1 MLRNR
6 TVFIA
11 FALFPALMCVALACT
26 AGSVAYPNASI
37 AKNSSTA
44 VNQTAVVNPM
54 PVVHVFVALAD
65 NEHQGIV
72 PVSASLGNG
81 DNPKTN
87 LYWGAAFGVKTFFLK
102 SKDWEVIS
110 ETKDPA
116 PRILDRIIFKK
127 KDRDVFIVAD
137 AYQGK
142 EIAQATWDFLEAASG
157 APGAE
162 VN

>member
-87 LYWGAAFGVKTFFLK
+87 LYWGAAFGVKTFLSK
-102 SKDWEVIS
+102 SKDWELVLSVPNPSSVIL
-110 ETKDPA
+110 E
-116 PRILDRIIFKK
+116 RCVFKH
-127 KDRDVFIVAD
+127 RRQNL
-137 AYQGK
+137 YL
-142 EIAQATWDFLEAASG
+142 IA
-157 APGAE
+157 
-162 VN
+162 